1 MPQMIHRSRVTE
13 AAGGSSTP
21 RPQLLPLHCWCC
33 PAAPTPTP
41 GGRHRQGERG
51 GQVQVQDWRVPHHQ
65 GRPGAAREGRAAC
78 TSGLSPPC
86 SNGSCRTRSLQPCPL
101 TKSALPTHDCPL
113 RCVPAPQIFR
123 GDLNRPAPYEGPRD
137 EPGIVKYLKKQ
148 VGWGGEVGCGGG
160 EAGGME
166 DGRRAGGSHGDSLQA
181 AAPQLCSV

>member
-1 MPQMIHRSRVTE
+1 MAPPHPARSSCR
-13 AAGGSSTP
+13 ST
-21 RPQLLPLHCWCC
+21 
-33 PAAPTPTP
+33 A
-41 GGRHRQGERG
+41 
-51 GQVQVQDWRVPHHQ
+51 
-65 GRPGAAREGRAAC
+65 GAALLHPPPHQVDATAKENEEAKSKFKIGGFPTIKAGQGQRGKAGRLAQAALAPHAA
-78 TSGLSPPC
+78 TAPAGLALC
-86 SNGSCRTRSLQPCPL
+86 NLARSLQPCPL